1 MFIYVNINPENY
13 TLFFLYYKTRGIDF
27 KLMKILR
34 KTIVEE
40 SFDSFGFV
48 NFWISNSKYLCVTH
62 ICSIGHGIL
71 GPEGYALPMRPMPCL
86 QHPHLQLR
94 GVEASGSDGLPLLR
108 GITLEAGAAE
118 VLAIMATTEKEGTQI
133 VETIA
138 GRRRIKRGDI
148 LLNGRSISARSLRY
162 LSNLLAARVRFL
174 VT

>member
-1 MFIYVNINPENY
+1 
-13 TLFFLYYKTRGIDF
+13 
-27 KLMKILR
+27 MKILR
-34 KTIVEE
+34 KIHRWGIFWFFRP
-40 SFDSFGFV
+40 SK
-48 NFWISNSKYLCVTH
+48 FWISDPKCLCVAH
-62 ICSIGHGIL
+62 ICSVGHGIL

-148 LLNGRSISARSLRY
+148 LLNGRSISTRSLRY
-162 LSNLLAARVRFL
+162 FL
-174 VT
+174 IFLPHAYAFLCRGSEPLNVLRDW